1 MKMPNIDDKTIKEAL
16 ARAEKLYNEG
26 DLWGAFCEYEL
37 VEAAAN
43 LSTNRIAEQAKQEH
57 EEETKDF
64 RKH

>member
-16 ARAEKLYNEG
+16 ARAEKLYNDG
-26 DLWGAFCEYEL
+26 DLWGAFAEFEL

-43 LSTNRIAEQAKQEH
+43 LSTNRIAEQARQEH
-57 EEETKDF
+57 EAETKDF

>member
-1 MKMPNIDDKTIKEAL
+1 MKMANPKN
-16 ARAEKLYNEG
+16 

-43 LSTNRIAEQAKQEH
+43 LSTSRIAEQAKQEH
-57 EEETKDF
+57 EAETKDF